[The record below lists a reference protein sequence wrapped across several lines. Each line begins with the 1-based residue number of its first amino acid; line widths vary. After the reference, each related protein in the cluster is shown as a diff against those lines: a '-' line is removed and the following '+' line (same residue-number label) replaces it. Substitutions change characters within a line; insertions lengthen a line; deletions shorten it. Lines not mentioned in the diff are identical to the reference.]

1 MKLYPAQSECP
12 YCHTV
17 YRYSDL
23 RKLKNAKTKEC
34 YHCKKT
40 FQISKRSVWSLAAG
54 ILIIYSIINGVAI
67 GLMNTINIFPLFIMN
82 LIPAFAALLLY
93 PYYLE
98 FKKSDKKD
106 IKCKKRK
113 K

>member
-82 LIPAFAALLLY
+82 LIMCIEFELWRIYHIYLY
-93 PYYLE
+93 IISIIIS
-98 FKKSDKKD
+98 F
-106 IKCKKRK
+106 
-113 K
+113 